1 MDFSQADHGVSIM
14 GMQQYID
21 DLNTVVLID
30 VAQALRNTDGIRE
43 AVRAGWHG
51 NAPEQFLAN
60 IDKAKE
66 KEIETLSE
74 LKKIFEA
81 ELKGIQS
88 EILDMDANLVGEE

>member
-1 MDFSQADHGVSIM
+1 MDFSQADHGVNIV
-14 GMQQYID
+14 GMKQYID
-21 DLNTVVLID
+21 DLNTIVLNEA
-30 VAQALRNTDGIRE
+30 AQALRNTSGVVE

-60 IDKAKE
+60 IDKAKDQ
-66 KEIETLSE
+66 EIETLAE
-74 LKKIFEA
+74 LRNVFEA